1 MSSLIRS
8 PFPALIND
16 RHIFVSGNVVIHPSA
31 AIAPSVMLQADPGS
45 QLLIGAGVCIGAGC
59 ILHAHQGTL
68 EVGAGATLGSG
79 VLIVGQGKIGA
90 NACIGAMTTIMD
102 SSVLPGE
109 NLPPGSL
116 IGDWSRQSVVIESG
130 SVESDLTAN
139 QADEADPWFTEQGRS
154 AAGQKSTERQST
166 ANQPSTNQASQ
177 ETAANA
183 SEPSPEETAGVK
195 VVYGRASLERMMITM
210 FPHRKGSEE

>member
-1 MSSLIRS
+1 
-8 PFPALIND
+8 LIND

-45 QLLIGAGVCIGAGC
+45 QLLIGAGVCIGTGC

-90 NACIGAMTTIMD
+90 NACIGSMTTIMD
-102 SSVLPGE
+102 SSVLAGE

-116 IGDWSRQSVVIESG
+116 IGDWSRQSVT
-130 SVESDLTAN
+130 VEADTTKPDLTAT
-139 QADEADPWFTEQGRS
+139 DEDADPWFAEQKPPFFHSQATGGQATS
-154 AAGQKSTERQST
+154 A
-166 ANQPSTNQASQ
+166 QASTHSGAEQ
-177 ETAANA
+177 DQKKASDSQSADAET
-183 SEPSPEETAGVK
+183 GVK
-195 VVYGRASLERMMITM
+195 VVYGRASVERMMITM
-210 FPHRKGSEE
+210 FPHRKGGGE